1 MNEGRYKE
9 TDFGFQSDRENVMR
23 FGLIV
28 VLLAFS
34 ATVHASSTLRVGNQ
48 VLTAGDSSERV
59 TELLGKPSSKSHKRV
74 SRGRSS
80 GRSSG
85 RVVSKDQGGEQWRYR
100 RDGHVT
106 VVTIVEGRVSDIEDK
121 RL

>member
-1 MNEGRYKE
+1 
-9 TDFGFQSDRENVMR
+9 MR
-23 FGLIV
+23 RSLIV
-28 VLLAFS
+28 VLFAFS
-34 ATVHASSTLRVGNQ
+34 ATVQASSTLRVGNQ

-74 SRGRSS
+74 PRNRGS
-80 GRSSG
+80 GRG
-85 RVVSKDQGGEQWRYR
+85 GVRRGGVRVVSKDRGGEQWRYR

-106 VVTIVEGRVSDIEDK
+106 VVTIVDGRVSDIQDD